1 MPIVVLKRNGER
13 ESFDRSKLLRE
24 LVRACEK
31 TAILEPR
38 IEILAEEIES
48 DLQQRAGREV
58 TSAEIIELVL
68 HHLRPLNEVAYI
80 RYASIYCQFA
90 GIQDFVDAID
100 QLHHSVELS
109 HPSNQ
114 SSDPEALSEINAFN
128 R

>member
-48 DLQQRAGREV
+48 DLQQRVGREV

-68 HHLRPLNEVAYI
+68 HHLRSLNEVAYI

-100 QLHHSVELS
+100 QLHHPVELS

-114 SSDPEALSEINAFN
+114 PSDPEALSEINAFN

>member
-48 DLQQRAGREV
+48 DLQQRVGREV

-68 HHLRPLNEVAYI
+68 HHLRSLSEVAYI

-100 QLHHSVELS
+100 RLHDRVEPS

-114 SSDPEALSEINAFN
+114 QSDPEALSEINAFN
-128 R
+128 C

>member
-31 TAILEPR
+31 TTILEPR

-48 DLQQRAGREV
+48 DLQQRVGREV

-68 HHLRPLNEVAYI
+68 HHLRSLNEVAYI
-80 RYASIYCQFA
+80 RYASLYCQFE

-100 QLHHSVELS
+100 QLHDRVKLAN
-109 HPSNQ
+109 HP
-114 SSDPEALSEINAFN
+114 SDPEALSEINAFN